1 MLDIRRRNE
10 KDKIEKELRE
20 KGIEGEV
27 DEASVCWL
35 TGKYRMKGEEVRGDK
50 SDNSVIA
57 VNLVHAC
64 CLKLMNL

>member
-35 TGKYRMKGEEVRGDK
+35 TGKYRMKGEEVWGDN
-50 SDNSVIA
+50 SDNSVTA
-57 VNLVHAC
+57 V
-64 CLKLMNL
+64 K

>member
-1 MLDIRRRNE
+1 MFDIRRRNE

-35 TGKYRMKGEEVRGDK
+35 IGKYRMKGEEVRGY
-50 SDNSVIA
+50 NFYNFVI
-57 VNLVHAC
+57 VV
-64 CLKLMNL
+64 K

>member
-35 TGKYRMKGEEVRGDK
+35 TGKYRMKGEEVRGH
-50 SDNSVIA
+50 NSVTA
-57 VNLVHAC
+57 F
-64 CLKLMNL
+64 K